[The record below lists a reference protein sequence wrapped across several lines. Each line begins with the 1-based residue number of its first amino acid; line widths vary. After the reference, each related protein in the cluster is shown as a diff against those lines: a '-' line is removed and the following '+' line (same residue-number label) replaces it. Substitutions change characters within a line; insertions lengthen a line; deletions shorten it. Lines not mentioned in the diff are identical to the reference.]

1 MELTKMI
8 VDASNNDIQIVAL
21 SEEELA
27 QKIIDEQKSN
37 DDYLS
42 VQNEIETKAIAK
54 NALLERLGITE
65 DEAKLL
71 LS

>member
-21 SEEELA
+21 SEEELT